1 MTSYLSYPSKPVIEA
16 TVSAVIAIVAAAAA
30 VSNRLSNRISEMDKR
45 LDTFEL
51 RVATSY
57 VPKQDFEGAMAKME
71 DHMIR
76 IENKLDKMLLRNG

>member
-1 MTSYLSYPSKPVIEA
+1 MIEA
-16 TVSAVIAIVAAAAA
+16 GVSAVIAIVAAGAALT
-30 VSNRLSNRISEMDKR
+30 NRVHNRITEMDKR

-57 VPKQDFEGAMAKME
+57 VPKQDFETAVQKME

-76 IENKLDKMLLRNG
+76 IETKIDQIVLRNS

>member
-1 MTSYLSYPSKPVIEA
+1 MIEA
-16 TVSAVIAIVAAAAA
+16 GVSAVVAIIAAGAALT
-30 VSNRLSNRISEMDKR
+30 NKIHNRITDLDKR

-57 VPKQDFEGAMAKME
+57 VPKQDFETAVQKME

-76 IENKLDKMLLRNG
+76 IENKIDQIALRDS

>member
-1 MTSYLSYPSKPVIEA
+1 MIEA
-16 TVSAVIAIVAAAAA
+16 GVSAVVAIIAAGAALT
-30 VSNRLSNRISEMDKR
+30 NKIHNRITDLDKR

-57 VPKQDFEGAMAKME
+57 VPKQDFETAVQKIE

-76 IENKLDKMLLRNG
+76 IENKIDQIVLKNS

>member
-1 MTSYLSYPSKPVIEA
+1 MIEA
-16 TVSAVIAIVAAAAA
+16 GVSAVIALVAAGAALT
-30 VSNRLSNRISEMDKR
+30 NRVYNRITDMDKR

-57 VPKQDFEGAMAKME
+57 VPKQDFETAVQKME

-76 IENKLDKMLLRNG
+76 IENKLDQMLLKNK

>member
-1 MTSYLSYPSKPVIEA
+1 MIEA
-16 TVSAVIAIVAAAAA
+16 GVSAVIAIVAAGAALT
-30 VSNRLSNRISEMDKR
+30 NRVHSRINEMDKR

-57 VPKQDFEGAMAKME
+57 VPKQDFETAVQKIE

-76 IENKLDKMLLRNG
+76 IETKLDQMLLKNG

>member
-1 MTSYLSYPSKPVIEA
+1 MIEA
-16 TVSAVIAIVAAAAA
+16 GVSAVIALVAAGAALT
-30 VSNRLSNRISEMDKR
+30 NKIHNRINYMDKR

-57 VPKQDFEGAMAKME
+57 VPKQDFETAVQKME

-76 IENKLDKMLLRNG
+76 IENKIDQIVLKNS

>member
-1 MTSYLSYPSKPVIEA
+1 MIEA
-16 TVSAVIAIVAAAAA
+16 GVSAVIALVAAGAALTTR
-30 VSNRLSNRISEMDKR
+30 VHNRINDMDKR

-57 VPKQDFEGAMAKME
+57 VPKQDFETAVQKME

-76 IENKLDKMLLRNG
+76 IENKIDQIVLKNS

>member
-1 MTSYLSYPSKPVIEA
+1 MIEA
-16 TVSAVIAIVAAAAA
+16 GVSAVIAIVAAGAALT
-30 VSNRLSNRISEMDKR
+30 NRVHNRINDMDKR

-57 VPKQDFEGAMAKME
+57 VPKQDFETAVQKIE

-76 IENKLDKMLLRNG
+76 IETKIDQIVLKNS

>member
-1 MTSYLSYPSKPVIEA
+1 MIEA
-16 TVSAVIAIVAAAAA
+16 GVSAVIAIVAAGAALT
-30 VSNRLSNRISEMDKR
+30 NRVHNRINDMDKR

-57 VPKQDFEGAMAKME
+57 VPKQDFETAVQKME

-76 IENKLDKMLLRNG
+76 IENKLDQMLLKNK

>member
-1 MTSYLSYPSKPVIEA
+1 MIEA
-16 TVSAVIAIVAAAAA
+16 GVSAVIALVAAGAALT
-30 VSNRLSNRISEMDKR
+30 NRVHNRITDMDKR

-57 VPKQDFEGAMAKME
+57 VPKQDFETAVQKME

-76 IENKLDKMLLRNG
+76 IETKIDQIVLKNS

>member
-1 MTSYLSYPSKPVIEA
+1 MIEA
-16 TVSAVIAIVAAAAA
+16 GVSAVIALVAAGAALTTR
-30 VSNRLSNRISEMDKR
+30 VHNRINDMDKR

-57 VPKQDFEGAMAKME
+57 VPKQDFEAAVQKME

-76 IENKLDKMLLRNG
+76 IETKIDQIVLKSS

>member
-16 TVSAVIAIVAAAAA
+16 TVSAVIAIVAAAAT
-30 VSNRLSNRISEMDKR
+30 VSNRLNNRISEMDKR

-76 IENKLDKMLLRNG
+76 IETKLDQMLLRNG

>member
-1 MTSYLSYPSKPVIEA
+1 MIETIA
-16 TVSAVIAIVAAAAA
+16 SVSIAVIAAGAALT
-30 VSNRLSNRISEMDKR
+30 NRLHGRISDMDKR

-57 VPKQDFEGAMAKME
+57 VPKEEFTAAVQKIE

-76 IENKLDKMLLRNG
+76 IENKIDQIVLRNG

>member
-1 MTSYLSYPSKPVIEA
+1 MIEA
-16 TVSAVIAIVAAAAA
+16 GVSAVIALVAAGAALTNK
-30 VSNRLSNRISEMDKR
+30 VHNRINDMDKR

-57 VPKQDFEGAMAKME
+57 VPKQDFETAVQKME

-76 IENKLDKMLLRNG
+76 IETKLDQMLLRNG

>member
-1 MTSYLSYPSKPVIEA
+1 MIEA
-16 TVSAVIAIVAAAAA
+16 GVSAVIAIVAAGAALT
-30 VSNRLSNRISEMDKR
+30 NRVHNRITEMDKR

-57 VPKQDFEGAMAKME
+57 VPKQDFETAVQKIE

-76 IENKLDKMLLRNG
+76 IETKIDQMILKNG